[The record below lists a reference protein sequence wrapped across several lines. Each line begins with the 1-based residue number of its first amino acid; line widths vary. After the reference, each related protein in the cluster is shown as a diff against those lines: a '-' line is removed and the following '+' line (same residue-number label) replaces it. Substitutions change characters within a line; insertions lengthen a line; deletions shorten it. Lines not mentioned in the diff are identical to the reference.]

1 MSYTFLPATILHN
14 HSIGGSSGFHTHK
27 VVDIALHVHSLHFL
41 GRCVDDAENHSH
53 LPVRLV
59 PVAAHQTEADA
70 LLEVDLDMGVVVDDL
85 VGELFRQIQ
94 GCKQPNISIT
104 TSITPEQLSVVAVST
119 LLHAL
124 QDDTDT
130 VEIQSA

>member
-70 LLEVDLDMGVVVDDL
+70 LLEVDLDMGVIVDDL

-104 TSITPEQLSVVAVST
+104 TSITSEKLSVVAVST
-119 LLHAL
+119 WSHAL
-124 QDDTDT
+124 QDDIDT
-130 VEIQSA
+130 V